1 MPSSNNQ
8 KANDLVKSVKLF
20 GSTVKANS
28 KNAATE
34 LKISQRKKKFGVDYI
49 DLIERGATSDQL
61 KKCLLETMNEIE
73 GCREKINQHNEKLD
87 DKFNGSSKPGNRKKA
102 VAVAVPVGMPTSTRQ
117 PKKTPSSGRGTNS
130 NRARSKS
137 PRRVA
142 RPVAQ
147 AKATAACVPNST
159 TTRVQANV
167 STAPPHKKKVATP
180 VMAKKTATPAVAT
193 KTSRPASGEDSP
205 YATGTARVKVTA
217 SPRFAVSSKLKMG
230 IPLVAAPVI
239 ARPITR
245 PAKGEDSP
253 YGAAFA
259 AIDDGNE
266 SSDDEGRYPDVDP
279 SRWRLR
285 ELSFN
290 GKAKYWLKGKQVK
303 NEGPIPLAIE
313 KFHSKPQKYEAMIY
327 QKSMLD
333 PEVWDPNDHKYTFLF
348 REDTL
353 NWQPI
358 GVSPNGKYA
367 LLHRYYER
375 CKAFPGDILP
385 QQYRDKYTDNFSFRG
400 RKLHSGS
407 VKPIMPGRGM
417 GLGDSPAPLT
427 IIKEVDPG
435 DIFQGHVGN
444 CWLLSGISA
453 LADYEGAIRH
463 LFRKTKNLDKLP
475 MDEPQFMTV
484 TLWDLKTWKEVDIVI
499 DERLCADPVDNKEGL
514 RMLGT
519 RPSMDGEL
527 WVPYLEKALAAH
539 CGGWDKIVGG
549 HCSHGKYDPI

>member
-1 MPSSNNQ
+1 
-8 KANDLVKSVKLF
+8 
-20 GSTVKANS
+20 
-28 KNAATE
+28 
-34 LKISQRKKKFGVDYI
+34 
-49 DLIERGATSDQL
+49 
-61 KKCLLETMNEIE
+61 
-73 GCREKINQHNEKLD
+73 
-87 DKFNGSSKPGNRKKA
+87 
-102 VAVAVPVGMPTSTRQ
+102 
-117 PKKTPSSGRGTNS
+117 
-130 NRARSKS
+130 
-137 PRRVA
+137 
-142 RPVAQ
+142 
-147 AKATAACVPNST
+147 VPNSN
-159 TTRVQANV
+159 TTRVQAKV
-167 STAPPHKKKVATP
+167 STP
-180 VMAKKTATPAVAT
+180 VMAKKTVTPAVAT
-193 KTSRPASGEDSP
+193 KMSRPASGEDSP

-217 SPRFAVSSKLKMG
+217 SPRFVVSSKKKMG
-230 IPLVAAPVI
+230 IPGVAAPGI

-245 PAKGEDSP
+245 PATGEDSP

-303 NEGPIPLAIE
+303 NEGPIPFAIE

-367 LLHRYYER
+367 LLQRYYEY

-385 QQYRDKYTDNFSFRG
+385 QQYRDKYTDNFSFQG

-514 RMLGT
+514 RLLGT
-519 RPSMDGEL
+519 RPSIDGEL

-549 HCSHGKYDPI
+549 QCNHGKYNPIWKKQLRPFDN